1 MLCHS
6 WNLSEFEFDPD
17 VIDLVEDEDSD
28 TEMESEFGS
37 SVFDDS
43 DDSDSEDEVEVKR
56 DSDYITPDDDD
67 YYTIICGVKRAKY
80 IDV

>member
-1 MLCHS
+1 M
-6 WNLSEFEFDPD
+6 SEFEFDRY

-28 TEMESEFGS
+28 TELEHEFGS

-43 DDSDSEDEVEVKR
+43 DDSDSEDEVKVKR
-56 DSDYITPDDDD
+56 ESDFITPDDDD
-67 YYTIICGVKRAKY
+67 YYTVSRGVKRAKY